1 MKPLSLYIH
10 IPFCVSKCAYCDF
23 VSYRIG
29 ESELNEG
36 IKAYIDALK
45 AEISLYSELLSDS
58 IVETIYFGGG
68 TPSAIDSKHI
78 RDIISSIKRHT
89 RFSEEIEITVEVN
102 PGTLDQVKMNDYLAS
117 GVNRISMGLQ
127 TANDHL
133 LESIG
138 RIHSTNDFLTSYHA
152 LIEAGFHNISLDLMF
167 GLPGQKLQDIERAV
181 KLVSSLGPKHVS
193 AYGLKIEEG
202 TPLYYAYEAG
212 KVELPD
218 EETERAMYH
227 LIVSGLKEIG
237 IEQYELSNFSVPGYE
252 SKHNLTYWKNRPY
265 LGLGVSSHSKI
276 NHERFSNSSE
286 LVKYVETLKS
296 GKLAIVEKDYIAP
309 SEDLFETIILG
320 LRLNE
325 GIDMDEIGK
334 RYAVDFRSLYSAVIE
349 KCTRASL
356 IEIDGSIIRLTELG
370 RDLANQVFLDFMID
384 M

>member
-45 AEISLYSELLSDS
+45 AEISLYSDLLSES

-78 RDIISSIKRHT
+78 RDIISSVKRHT
-89 RFSEEIEITVEVN
+89 RFSENIEITVEVN

-138 RIHSTNDFLTSYHA
+138 RIHSTNDFLTSYQA
-152 LIEAGFHNISLDLMF
+152 LIEAGFKNISLDLMF

>member
-1 MKPLSLYIH
+1 MKALSLYIH

-23 VSYRIG
+23 VSHRIG
-29 ESELNEG
+29 ASELNEG
-36 IKAYIDALK
+36 IKAYIEALK
-45 AEISLYSELLSDS
+45 TEISSHSDLLAESL
-58 IVETIYFGGG
+58 IETVYFGGG

-78 RDIISSIKRHT
+78 RDILNTLNSHT
-89 RFSEEIEITVEVN
+89 KLADNVEITVEVN
-102 PGTLDQVKMNDYLAS
+102 PGTLDEMKMNDYLAC

-127 TANDHL
+127 TSNDKL

-138 RIHSTNDFLTSYHA
+138 RIHSTNDFLTSYQA
-152 LIEAGFHNISLDLMF
+152 LKDAGFLNISLDLMF
-167 GLPGQKLQDIERAV
+167 GLPGQKLQDIERAI
-181 KLVSSLGPKHVS
+181 KLVSSLAPMHVS
-193 AYGLKIEEG
+193 AYGLKVEEG
-202 TPLYYAYEAG
+202 TPLYYAYESG

-218 EETERAMYH
+218 EDTERDMYH
-227 LIVSGLKEIG
+227 LIVHSLKEIG
-237 IEQYELSNFSVPGYE
+237 LEQYELSNFAVPGFE

-286 LVKYVETLKS
+286 LVKYVEALKS
-296 GKLAIVEKDYIAP
+296 GKSAVVERDYIAP
-309 SEDLFETIILG
+309 NEDLFETIILG

-334 RYAVDFRSLYSAVIE
+334 RYGVDFRSLYSAVID
-349 KCTRASL
+349 KCTRTSL
-356 IEIDGSIIRLTELG
+356 IEINGSIMRLTELG

>member
-1 MKPLSLYIH
+1 M
-10 IPFCVSKCAYCDF
+10 
-23 VSYRIG
+23 
-29 ESELNEG
+29 
-36 IKAYIDALK
+36 
-45 AEISLYSELLSDS
+45 
-58 IVETIYFGGG
+58 
-68 TPSAIDSKHI
+68 
-78 RDIISSIKRHT
+78 
-89 RFSEEIEITVEVN
+89 
-102 PGTLDQVKMNDYLAS
+102 
-117 GVNRISMGLQ
+117 
-127 TANDHL
+127 
-133 LESIG
+133 
-138 RIHSTNDFLTSYHA
+138 
-152 LIEAGFHNISLDLMF
+152 EAGFHNISLDLMF

-218 EETERAMYH
+218 EEIERAMYH

-286 LVKYVETLKS
+286 LVKYVESLKS
-296 GKLAIVEKDYIAP
+296 GNLPIVERDYIAP

-334 RYAVDFRSLYSAVIE
+334 RYAVDFRSLYNAVIE

-356 IEIDGSIIRLTELG
+356 IEIDGSTIRLTELG

>member
-45 AEISLYSELLSDS
+45 AEISLYSDLLSES

-89 RFSEEIEITVEVN
+89 RFSENIEITVEVN

-202 TPLYYAYEAG
+202 TPLYYAYEGG

-237 IEQYELSNFSVPGYE
+237 VEQYELSNFSVPGYE

-296 GKLAIVEKDYIAP
+296 GKSAIVERDYIAP

-334 RYAVDFRSLYSAVIE
+334 RYGVNFRSLYSAVIE
-349 KCTRASL
+349 KCTRSSL
-356 IEIDGSIIRLTELG
+356 IEIDGSIMRLTELG